1 MGKKRDIL
9 KRSKHA
15 RVDGPEAQRL
25 IGSARK
31 AVFDGTSFKNPFFEN
46 CIGESSLTAIH
57 VSHTT
62 SLRV

>member
-1 MGKKRDIL
+1 MGKKRVIL

-15 RVDGPEAQRL
+15 RVDGPEVQRL

-46 CIGESSLTAIH
+46 CIGEKVIQLH
-57 VSHTT
+57 CVFDN
-62 SLRV
+62 